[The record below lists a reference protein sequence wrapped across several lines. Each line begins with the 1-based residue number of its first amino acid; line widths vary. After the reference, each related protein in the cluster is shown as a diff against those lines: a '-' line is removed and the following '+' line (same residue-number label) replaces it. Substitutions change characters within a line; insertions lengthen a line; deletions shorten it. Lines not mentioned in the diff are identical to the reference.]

1 MNKVKV
7 FKMINGEEII
17 GEVFNTYDGKYELK
31 SPANIMLQQTATG
44 QMGVGIAPYMPY
56 AGGNIMLYMSAIAA
70 EAEPDQSMVNEYNRI
85 FGAGIQ
91 VAPASALAGLSIVK

>member
-17 GEVFNTYDGKYELK
+17 SEVFNYYDGTIELK
-31 SPANIMLQQTATG
+31 NPATIMLQPTQSG

-56 AGGNIMLYMSAIAA
+56 VSGNVLLYKNAIAS
-70 EAEPDQSMVNEYNRI
+70 EGEPDQKMVNEYNRI
-85 FGAGIQ
+85 FGSGIEVVPAG
-91 VAPASALAGLSIVK
+91 ALAGLK

>member
-17 GEVFNTYDGKYELK
+17 SEVFNVFSEHFELK
-31 SPANIMLQQTATG
+31 NPANIMLQQTGNG

-56 AGGNIMLYMSAIAA
+56 ADGNVSLYKNAIAA
-70 EAEPDQSMVNEYNRI
+70 EAEPEQSMINEYNRI
-85 FGAGIQ
+85 FGSGIE
-91 VAPASALAGLSIVK
+91 VVSASALAGLK

>member
-17 GEVFNTYDGKYELK
+17 SEVFNHYNDHFELK
-31 SPANIMLQQTATG
+31 NPANIMLQPTQNG

-56 AGGNIMLYMSAIAA
+56 ADGNVKLYKSAIAS
-70 EAEPDQSMVNEYNRI
+70 EATPEQSMINEYNRI
-85 FGAGIQ
+85 FGAGIEI
-91 VAPASALAGLSIVK
+91 APASALAGLR